1 MKILYSR
8 LNTDLGNN
16 VERIEDLLFYPT
28 QTCQNQNYE
37 CSHEETFEYILDE
50 ISSTTLNISRF
61 LNYIEG
67 NEEYK
72 KIKNLN
78 KSIMSLCTFLHDNKH
93 TWFDT
98 TVYGYDT
105 SGQEFKKIKYD
116 HWDKIVEC
124 VVDYQGYNPWKER
137 A

>member
-28 QTCQNQNYE
+28 QTCRNDACPSE
-37 CSHEETFEYILDE
+37 DMFGFILDE

-61 LNYIEG
+61 LIYMEG
-67 NEEYK
+67 DEKYK

-78 KSIMSLCTFLHDNKH
+78 MSIMNICSFLHDNKH

-98 TVYGYDT
+98 TVYGCDT